1 MTAAGSFLPSPLQE
15 RLASERRAG
24 NPDIN
29 CIFVLKA
36 IFFDID
42 GTLVSLSTHR
52 IPQSAVDAI
61 TQAKRQG
68 VKIFISTGRP
78 FPLIDNI
85 GEIRHLVDG
94 YITTNGAWCFMGDR
108 VISCSPIPQNDAA
121 TMVRLA
127 DEMNFGTLVV
137 GEKDIIIYNDNG
149 SGEVFRRLLNIRDL
163 KSDVPVGT
171 VLSQRVLQFTPIISM
186 EQEER
191 LKPHLPGCESSRWCP
206 DFADF
211 TARDVNKGKGLLAMI
226 AGLNIGIGE
235 TMAFGDGGNDLSIVR
250 TAGIGVAMGNANESL
265 KAVADYVTD
274 TVDDNGISNA
284 LHRWVLE

>member
-1 MTAAGSFLPSPLQE
+1 M
-15 RLASERRAG
+15 
-24 NPDIN
+24 I
-29 CIFVLKA
+29 KA

-94 YITTNGAWCFMGDR
+94 YITTNGAWCFMGVR

>member
-1 MTAAGSFLPSPLQE
+1 M
-15 RLASERRAG
+15 
-24 NPDIN
+24 I
-29 CIFVLKA
+29 KA

-42 GTLVSLSTHR
+42 GTLVSLKTHR

-68 VKIFISTGRP
+68 VRIFISTGRP

-94 YITTNGAWCFMGDR
+94 YITTNGAWCFIGDR
-108 VISCSPIPQNDAA
+108 VISCSPIPRNDAA

-127 DEMNFGTLVV
+127 AEMNFGTLVV
-137 GEKDIIIYNDNG
+137 GEKDIIMYNDNG
-149 SGEVFRRLLNIRDL
+149 ASEVFRQLLNVRNL
-163 KSDVPVGT
+163 KSDVPVET

-191 LKPHLPGCESSRWCP
+191 LKPYLPGCESSRWCP

-211 TARDVNKGKGLLAMI
+211 TARGVNKGKGLLAMI
-226 AGLNIGIGE
+226 AGLNISIGE
-235 TMAFGDGGNDLSIVR
+235 TMAFGDGGNDLAMVK
-250 TAGIGVAMGNANESL
+250 TAGVGVAMGNANESL
-265 KAVADYVTD
+265 KAVADYVTE
-274 TVDDNGISNA
+274 TVDDDGISNA
-284 LHRWVLE
+284 LRRWVLE

>member
-1 MTAAGSFLPSPLQE
+1 M
-15 RLASERRAG
+15 
-24 NPDIN
+24 I
-29 CIFVLKA
+29 KA

-42 GTLVSLSTHR
+42 GTLVSLKTHR

-94 YITTNGAWCFMGDR
+94 YITTNGAWCFIGGR

-127 DEMNFGTLVV
+127 AEMNFGTLVV
-137 GEKDIIIYNDNG
+137 GEKDIIMYNDNG
-149 SGEVFRRLLNIRDL
+149 ASEVFRQLLNVRNL
-163 KSDVPVGT
+163 KSDVPVET

-191 LKPHLPGCESSRWCP
+191 LKPYLPGCESSRWCP

-211 TARDVNKGKGLLAMI
+211 TARGVNKGKGLLAMI
-226 AGLNIGIGE
+226 SGLNISIGE
-235 TMAFGDGGNDLSIVR
+235 TMAFGDGGNDLAIVK
-250 TAGIGVAMGNANESL
+250 TAGVGVAMGNANESL

-284 LHRWVLE
+284 LRRWVLG

>member
-1 MTAAGSFLPSPLQE
+1 M
-15 RLASERRAG
+15 
-24 NPDIN
+24 I
-29 CIFVLKA
+29 KA

-137 GEKDIIIYNDNG
+137 GEKDIIMYNDNG
-149 SGEVFRRLLNIRDL
+149 TSEVFRQLLNIRDL
-163 KSDVPVGT
+163 KSDVPVET

-191 LKPHLPGCESSRWCP
+191 LKPYLPGCESSRWCP

-211 TARDVNKGKGLLAMI
+211 TARGVNKGKGLLAMI
-226 AGLNIGIGE
+226 AGLNISIGE
-235 TMAFGDGGNDLSIVR
+235 TMAFGDGGNDLAIVK
-250 TAGIGVAMGNANESL
+250 TAGVGVAMGNANESL
-265 KAVADYVTD
+265 KAVADYVTE
-274 TVDDNGISNA
+274 TIDDDGISNA
-284 LHRWVLE
+284 LRRWVLE

>member
-1 MTAAGSFLPSPLQE
+1 M
-15 RLASERRAG
+15 
-24 NPDIN
+24 I
-29 CIFVLKA
+29 KA

-42 GTLVSLSTHR
+42 GTLVSLKTHR

-94 YITTNGAWCFMGDR
+94 YITTNGAWCFIGDR

-127 DEMNFGTLVV
+127 AEMNFGTLVV
-137 GEKDIIIYNDNG
+137 GEKDIIMHNDNG
-149 SGEVFRRLLNIRDL
+149 ASEVFRQLLNVRNL
-163 KSDVPVGT
+163 KSDVPVET

-191 LKPHLPGCESSRWCP
+191 LKPYLPGCESSRWCP

-211 TARDVNKGKGLLAMI
+211 TARGVNKGKGLLAMI
-226 AGLNIGIGE
+226 TGLNISIGE
-235 TMAFGDGGNDLSIVR
+235 TMAFGDGGNDLAIVK
-250 TAGIGVAMGNANESL
+250 TAGVGVAMGNANESL
-265 KAVADYVTD
+265 KAVADYVTE
-274 TVDDNGISNA
+274 TVDDDGISNA
-284 LHRWVLE
+284 LRRWVL

>member
-1 MTAAGSFLPSPLQE
+1 M
-15 RLASERRAG
+15 
-24 NPDIN
+24 I
-29 CIFVLKA
+29 KA

-137 GEKDIIIYNDNG
+137 GEKDIIMFNDNG
-149 SGEVFRRLLNIRDL
+149 TSEVFRQLLNVRDL
-163 KSDVPVGT
+163 KSDVPVET
-171 VLSQRVLQFTPIISM
+171 VLSQRVLQFTPVITP

-191 LKPHLPGCESSRWCP
+191 LMPHLPGCESSRWCP
-206 DFADF
+206 EFADV
-211 TARDVNKGKGLLAMI
+211 TARGVNKGKGLLAMI
-226 AGLNIGIGE
+226 AGLNISIGE
-235 TMAFGDGGNDLSIVR
+235 TMAFGDGGNDLAIVK
-250 TAGIGVAMGNANESL
+250 TAGVGVAMGNANESL

>member
-1 MTAAGSFLPSPLQE
+1 M
-15 RLASERRAG
+15 
-24 NPDIN
+24 I
-29 CIFVLKA
+29 KA

-137 GEKDIIIYNDNG
+137 GEKDIIMFNDNG
-149 SGEVFRRLLNIRDL
+149 TSEVFRQLLNVRDL
-163 KSDVPVGT
+163 KSDVPVET
-171 VLSQRVLQFTPIISM
+171 VLSQRVLQFTPVITP

-191 LKPHLPGCESSRWCP
+191 LMPHLPGCESSRWCP
-206 DFADF
+206 EFADV
-211 TARDVNKGKGLLAMI
+211 TARGVNKGKGLLAMI
-226 AGLNIGIGE
+226 AGLNISIGE
-235 TMAFGDGGNDLSIVR
+235 TMAFGDGGNDLAIVM
-250 TAGIGVAMGNANESL
+250 TAGVGVAMGNANESL

>member
-1 MTAAGSFLPSPLQE
+1 M
-15 RLASERRAG
+15 
-24 NPDIN
+24 I
-29 CIFVLKA
+29 KA

-61 TQAKRQG
+61 TQAKRRG

-94 YITTNGAWCFMGDR
+94 YITTNGAWCFIGDR
-108 VISCSPIPQNDAA
+108 VIACSPISQNDAA
-121 TMVRLA
+121 AMVRLA

-149 SGEVFRRLLNIRDL
+149 SGEVFRQLLNVRDL
-163 KSDVPVGT
+163 KSDVPVET
-171 VLSQRVLQFTPIISM
+171 VLSQRVLQFTPVITP

-191 LKPHLPGCESSRWCP
+191 LMPHLPGCESSRWCP
-206 DFADF
+206 EFADV
-211 TARDVNKGKGLLAMI
+211 TARGVNKGKGLLAMI

-235 TMAFGDGGNDLSIVR
+235 TMAFGDGGNDLAIVK
-250 TAGIGVAMGNANESL
+250 TAGVGVAMGNANESL
-265 KAVADYVTD
+265 KAVADYVTE
-274 TVDDNGISNA
+274 TVDDDGISNA
-284 LHRWVLE
+284 LRRWVLE